1 MHAVDY
7 SIKPEP
13 NILLLNKPTMINMQ
27 THGRCMMVELSSISA
42 SATGASVGIESA
54 SGRSLVKPV
63 RCITS
68 ILISLFWI
76 SVVVVITTTPSVSQC
91 KSF

>member
-54 SGRSLVKPV
+54 SGRSLVKPG
-63 RCITS
+63 
-68 ILISLFWI
+68 
-76 SVVVVITTTPSVSQC
+76 
-91 KSF
+91 